1 MDRFGMPITSAAVP
15 AFQQRPRESEH
26 PVRIYGYSCG
36 RITQPHRPRNLK
48 NVCHLQ
54 KRCVQFPQAVPRVC
68 IQDRKYHQKRNHN
81 RKILRRNPDQDQN
94 HKRSD
99 RHCFHCCNQR
109 RQEFFCNGKPTGKCS
124 SCNSRCRTKKE
135 SGSDACSGKQQ
146 GLPEDRFCYKR
157 KKAFQNSGRRCQKD
171 LLPDKNAY
179 RLPDHK
185 PEHDRPELRFSLFLF
200 FVFIRN
206 NRSHLLEVLLRLPPG
221 SGL

>member
-1 MDRFGMPITSAAVP
+1 MTYYDQENQFLR
-15 AFQQRPRESEH
+15 QR
-26 PVRIYGYSCG
+26 
-36 RITQPHRPRNLK
+36 
-48 NVCHLQ
+48 LQ
-54 KRCVQFPQAVPRVC
+54 KEIPILTAL
-68 IQDRKYHQKRNHN
+68 IQNLYQELDRKFHLNGAKIPVTFGFETDSLGSYTRQSAHEKEHFHFS

-124 SCNSRCRTKKE
+124 SCNSRRRTKKE

-146 GLPEDRFCYKR
+146 GLPEERFCYKR

-171 LLPDKNAY
+171 LLPDKNTC

-185 PEHDRPELRFSLFLF
+185 PEHDRPALRFSLFLF